1 MSAPLVVNTA
11 EGTCWTRREAT
22 RNGQALYAPEAI
34 RECPEAVMATYAELA
49 EHGIAGEANALP
61 MPVGPEP
68 RTLDM
73 VEDEL
78 TGARLS
84 LYEEELETARLRL
97 ALKSAQRG
105 RRKLRARVA
114 ELEAQRDRRRARLV
128 ALQTDALNIRGALSP
143 SGEAR
148 RVPMPLGETLLPAV
162 EWLINRVAELEERA
176 KSARVEAIADV
187 GDFLDEH
194 SQKDAAYIVYTVD
207 IPAARAMKRVPLED
221 PHDSPLHHGYR
232 LGRDLPSVGG
242 VE

>member
-84 LYEEELETARLRL
+84 LHEEELETARLRL

-114 ELEAQRDRRRARLV
+114 ELEAQRARRRARLV
-128 ALQTDALNIRGALSP
+128 ALQNDALNIRGALSP

-162 EWLINRVAELEERA
+162 EWLINRVAELEAERHSTNEA
-176 KSARVEAIADV
+176 LDDAVQELRARRDV
-187 GDFLDEH
+187 G
-194 SQKDAAYIVYTVD
+194 SVD
-207 IPAARAMKRVPLED
+207 RSVDRLTRLLAPTQALLED

-232 LGRDLPSVGG
+232 LGRDLPSLGG